1 MDIAPAYL
9 DRIVSDVKLARPLK
23 IAVDCGNGVAGAFA
37 PELYTRMGCT
47 VVPLYCDVD
56 GTFPN
61 HHPDPSQPA
70 NLRDLI
76 ARLGQGDC
84 DLGLAFDGDGDRLGV
99 VTREGHVIYADRQL
113 MLFAADLLERQ
124 PGATVIYD
132 VKSTRN
138 LKPWI
143 VQHGGVPLLWKTGH
157 SLIKGKMKEIHAA
170 LAGEMSG
177 HTFFGERWYGFDDG
191 LYAGARLLEILSR
204 HANPSAVLDGLP
216 DALST
221 PELNVQCAEGE
232 AHALIDRMAATETF
246 PGSSEVI
253 RVDGLRVEYADGF
266 GLARASNTT
275 PVIVLRFEADNAA
288 RPRAHPERF
297 PRRPRP
303 RQARRRAP
311 LLTMADAI
319 TLADIEAARARIAGG
334 IYVSPCVESIP
345 LSQLTGAHVFCKLDY
360 LQRTGSF
367 KERGARNALL
377 LLNDEQRKRGVIA
390 ASAGNHAQGIAYH
403 GSLLGIPVTVVMP
416 KFAALIKVTNCRH
429 LGANVVLHG
438 ADLGEARAR
447 AEEIARGQGLTFI
460 HPFDNANV
468 MAGQGTMA
476 LEILEQTPDVEAIV
490 VPVGGGG
497 LLAGIGTVF
506 KALRPQAR
514 VVGVEP
520 EHAAC
525 LTAARAAGHP
535 VPVTLS
541 PTLADGLAVPLL
553 GKLPFAVLER
563 VVDQVVTVDE
573 AHIALAILR
582 LIELEKSVVE
592 GGGAAPL
599 AAFLSGKLDNLK
611 GKRVVLTLC
620 GGNIDLTML
629 GRVMEVGLVADGRLS
644 RFTVSISDR
653 PGGLARLA
661 ELIASTGASIQE
673 ILHDRAFSGPDLTA
687 VRVVC
692 VVETTGHAHVREL
705 HAALAAAGMQVT
717 DQ

>member
-1 MDIAPAYL
+1 MTA
-9 DRIVSDVKLARPLK
+9 
-23 IAVDCGNGVAGAFA
+23 
-37 PELYTRMGCT
+37 
-47 VVPLYCDVD
+47 
-56 GTFPN
+56 
-61 HHPDPSQPA
+61 
-70 NLRDLI
+70 
-76 ARLGQGDC
+76 
-84 DLGLAFDGDGDRLGV
+84 
-99 VTREGHVIYADRQL
+99 QL
-113 MLFAADLLERQ
+113 
-124 PGATVIYD
+124 
-132 VKSTRN
+132 S
-138 LKPWI
+138 
-143 VQHGGVPLLWKTGH
+143 
-157 SLIKGKMKEIHAA
+157 
-170 LAGEMSG
+170 
-177 HTFFGERWYGFDDG
+177 
-191 LYAGARLLEILSR
+191 
-204 HANPSAVLDGLP
+204 
-216 DALST
+216 
-221 PELNVQCAEGE
+221 
-232 AHALIDRMAATETF
+232 
-246 PGSSEVI
+246 
-253 RVDGLRVEYADGF
+253 
-266 GLARASNTT
+266 
-275 PVIVLRFEADNAA
+275 
-288 RPRAHPERF
+288 
-297 PRRPRP
+297 
-303 RQARRRAP
+303 
-311 LLTMADAI
+311 
-319 TLADIEAARARIAGG
+319 LADVEAARERIAGG

-416 KFAALIKVTNCRH
+416 QFAALIKVTNCRH
-429 LGANVVLHG
+429 LGANVILHG
-438 ADLGEARAR
+438 ADLGESRAL
-447 AEEIARGQGLTFI
+447 AEEIAKENGLTFI

-476 LEILEQTPDVEAIV
+476 LEILEQTPGVEAVV

-506 KALRPQAR
+506 KALRPQAT

-520 EHAAC
+520 DHAAC

-535 VPVTLS
+535 VPVKLS

-599 AAFLSGKLDNLK
+599 AAFLAGKLDNLK
-611 GKRVVLTLC
+611 GKQVVLTLC

-629 GRVMEVGLVADGRLS
+629 GRVIEVGLVADGRVS

-653 PGGLARLA
+653 PGGLARLS

-673 ILHDRAFSGPDLTA
+673 IVHDRAFSGPDLTA

-705 HAALAAAGMQVT
+705 HAALAAAGMQV
-717 DQ
+717 DI

>member
-1 MDIAPAYL
+1 
-9 DRIVSDVKLARPLK
+9 
-23 IAVDCGNGVAGAFA
+23 
-37 PELYTRMGCT
+37 
-47 VVPLYCDVD
+47 
-56 GTFPN
+56 
-61 HHPDPSQPA
+61 
-70 NLRDLI
+70 
-76 ARLGQGDC
+76 
-84 DLGLAFDGDGDRLGV
+84 
-99 VTREGHVIYADRQL
+99 
-113 MLFAADLLERQ
+113 
-124 PGATVIYD
+124 
-132 VKSTRN
+132 
-138 LKPWI
+138 
-143 VQHGGVPLLWKTGH
+143 
-157 SLIKGKMKEIHAA
+157 
-170 LAGEMSG
+170 MS
-177 HTFFGERWYGFDDG
+177 
-191 LYAGARLLEILSR
+191 
-204 HANPSAVLDGLP
+204 
-216 DALST
+216 
-221 PELNVQCAEGE
+221 
-232 AHALIDRMAATETF
+232 
-246 PGSSEVI
+246 
-253 RVDGLRVEYADGF
+253 
-266 GLARASNTT
+266 
-275 PVIVLRFEADNAA
+275 
-288 RPRAHPERF
+288 
-297 PRRPRP
+297 
-303 RQARRRAP
+303 
-311 LLTMADAI
+311 DAI

-447 AEEIARGQGLTFI
+447 AEEIAREQGLTFI

-535 VPVTLS
+535 VPVKLS

-705 HAALAAAGMQVT
+705 HAVLAAAGMQVT
-717 DQ
+717 GQ

>member
-1 MDIAPAYL
+1 MTA
-9 DRIVSDVKLARPLK
+9 
-23 IAVDCGNGVAGAFA
+23 
-37 PELYTRMGCT
+37 
-47 VVPLYCDVD
+47 
-56 GTFPN
+56 
-61 HHPDPSQPA
+61 
-70 NLRDLI
+70 
-76 ARLGQGDC
+76 
-84 DLGLAFDGDGDRLGV
+84 
-99 VTREGHVIYADRQL
+99 QL
-113 MLFAADLLERQ
+113 
-124 PGATVIYD
+124 
-132 VKSTRN
+132 S
-138 LKPWI
+138 
-143 VQHGGVPLLWKTGH
+143 
-157 SLIKGKMKEIHAA
+157 
-170 LAGEMSG
+170 
-177 HTFFGERWYGFDDG
+177 
-191 LYAGARLLEILSR
+191 
-204 HANPSAVLDGLP
+204 
-216 DALST
+216 
-221 PELNVQCAEGE
+221 
-232 AHALIDRMAATETF
+232 
-246 PGSSEVI
+246 
-253 RVDGLRVEYADGF
+253 
-266 GLARASNTT
+266 
-275 PVIVLRFEADNAA
+275 
-288 RPRAHPERF
+288 
-297 PRRPRP
+297 
-303 RQARRRAP
+303 
-311 LLTMADAI
+311 
-319 TLADIEAARARIAGG
+319 LADVEAARERIAGG

-416 KFAALIKVTNCRH
+416 QFAALIKVTNCRH
-429 LGANVVLHG
+429 LGANVILHG
-438 ADLGEARAR
+438 ADLGESRAL
-447 AEEIARGQGLTFI
+447 AEEIAKEKGLTFI

-476 LEILEQTPDVEAIV
+476 LEILEQTPDVEAVV

-514 VVGVEP
+514 IVGVEP
-520 EHAAC
+520 DHAAC

-599 AAFLSGKLDNLK
+599 AAFLAGKLDKLK
-611 GKRVVLTLC
+611 GKQVVLTLC

-629 GRVMEVGLVADGRLS
+629 GRVIEVGLVADGRVS

-673 ILHDRAFSGPDLTA
+673 IVHDRAFSGPDLTA

-705 HAALAAAGMQVT
+705 HAALAAAGMQV
-717 DQ
+717 DV